1 MERTV
6 ITSPSAGSSTT
17 TARFTTEP
25 VPRIATCGWL
35 MIGVSNSA
43 PRLPVL
49 VSVNVPPARS
59 SGLTCPAL
67 VRAAR
72 SAIFLASLEV
82 GLGAVPQPGYRRDV
96 GFNHGG
102 ELG

>member
-1 MERTV
+1 MARLTTV
-6 ITSPSAGSSTT
+6 
-17 TARFTTEP
+17 P
-25 VPRIATCGWL
+25 VPRMPTCGWL

-72 SAIFLASLEV
+72 SAILRASPPMFRSPAFLITGTISPRSVSTAMPRCSASW
-82 GLGAVPQPGYRRDV
+82 
-96 GFNHGG
+96 
-102 ELG
+102 